1 MKKIAIYLRLSRAD
15 GDMGKDDK
23 DESNSI
29 ENQRQ
34 LLRSFVEKQTDL
46 FGEIVEY
53 ADDGYSGTNF
63 DRPGFRKMVEDA
75 KSGEIGT
82 ILVKDLSRLGRD
94 YIGVGDYLEQV
105 FPVLEIR
112 FIAVLSN
119 YDSDKFI
126 GTTMGLEMS
135 VSNLVNSLYCKDIS
149 KKYRTAVESKWKRG
163 ISTTG
168 RVPFGYMRKEDGSWE
183 PDPETSGYVRLIF
196 EKAMCRWTTKM
207 IANHL
212 NEMNVPPP
220 GQFLKRTLNSE
231 VGLRRVTDEEWIW
244 DGRKVWVILR
254 NYAYTGAMVHGKT
267 RAVHVGSKVRRNV
280 GEQDRFILENHH
292 PAIVSKKEFYEAAE
306 AIAYHGKA
314 GFRNDAGFSL
324 KGKVRCGNCN
334 LLMAYDGNATPV
346 VYCSHAVESGNK
358 SKCDRTRHSALK
370 IEGAVWYALRQ
381 QLRLLRE
388 AEVKAQAKKQQV
400 GNPISENKHK
410 LEKKL
415 EILKAE
421 RIRQYEAYAENIITK
436 EVHLK
441 SKAELAAEIDR
452 ITAICT
458 QAQEMLHT
466 ENELAEQISKTCDSA
481 DALGVDANMTRE
493 IAEAFVDT
501 VYIYDD
507 ERIEVKFLFD
517 NLLARTMN
525 ESEKK
530 AD

>member
-1 MKKIAIYLRLSRAD
+1 MKKA
-15 GDMGKDDK
+15 M
-23 DESNSI
+23 
-29 ENQRQ
+29 
-34 LLRSFVEKQTDL
+34 
-46 FGEIVEY
+46 
-53 ADDGYSGTNF
+53 
-63 DRPGFRKMVEDA
+63 M
-75 KSGEIGT
+75 
-82 ILVKDLSRLGRD
+82 
-94 YIGVGDYLEQV
+94 
-105 FPVLEIR
+105 
-112 FIAVLSN
+112 AVLALTVLLA
-119 YDSDKFI
+119 
-126 GTTMGLEMS
+126 GCGGRATGETTMP
-135 VSNLVNSLYCKDIS
+135 
-149 KKYRTAVESKWKRG
+149 
-163 ISTTG
+163 TTT
-168 RVPFGYMRKEDGSWE
+168 
-183 PDPETSGYVRLIF
+183 PETSV
-196 EKAMCRWTTKM
+196 
-207 IANHL
+207 
-212 NEMNVPPP
+212 
-220 GQFLKRTLNSE
+220 E
-231 VGLRRVTDEEWIW
+231 V
-244 DGRKVWVILR
+244 
-254 NYAYTGAMVHGKT
+254 
-267 RAVHVGSKVRRNV
+267 
-280 GEQDRFILENHH
+280 
-292 PAIVSKKEFYEAAE
+292 AA
-306 AIAYHGKA
+306 
-314 GFRNDAGFSL
+314 
-324 KGKVRCGNCN
+324 
-334 LLMAYDGNATPV
+334 
-346 VYCSHAVESGNK
+346 
-358 SKCDRTRHSALK
+358 
-370 IEGAVWYALRQ
+370 
-381 QLRLLRE
+381 E